1 MSRREEADDY
11 RAIVARLNDNW
22 RVIECRDAIQWIVQQ
37 RSGTRHGQPR
47 WDGRNYYR
55 TREALLR
62 HVRAL
67 VAGGDGITLAIIE
80 SLPERIKGS
89 AYA

>member
-11 RAIVARLNDNW
+11 RAIVAKLNDYW
-22 RVIECRDAIQWIVQQ
+22 RVIECRDAIQWILQK
-37 RSGTRHGQPR
+37 RCGTRHGQPR
-47 WDGRNYYR
+47 WEGRKYNR

-67 VAGGDGITLAIIE
+67 VSDGATLAIFE
-80 SLPERIKGS
+80 QLPERME
-89 AYA
+89 ARR